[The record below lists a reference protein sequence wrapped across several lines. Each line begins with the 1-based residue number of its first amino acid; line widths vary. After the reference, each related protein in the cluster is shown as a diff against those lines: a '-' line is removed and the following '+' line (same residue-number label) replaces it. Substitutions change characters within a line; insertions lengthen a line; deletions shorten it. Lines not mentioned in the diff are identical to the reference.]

1 MRRLFAAFALLLF
14 LPTGPALAE
23 ERILDFDSRLEI
35 RKDGSLDVTETIRVN
50 AENVD
55 INRGIYREFP
65 TRYDGRRGER
75 IRVGFKLLETRRDG
89 RAEPSTVE
97 SAGNGVRIRI
107 GNPDVIIPV
116 GQHVYSIRYRT
127 TRQLG
132 YFDGYD
138 ELYWN
143 VTGNGWKFPID
154 RASATILLPSPA
166 QFGERATYTGAQGS
180 TASSAQVGE
189 QAPGRIRFETT
200 APLAPYEGLTVAAA
214 FPKGVVASPSATRR
228 ARWLLADWAAPLVA
242 LLGLTALGAFLLRIW
257 RRVGRNPPAGT
268 VVPIFAPPDGL
279 SPAAMRYV
287 VEQKLDDRGFAAALV
302 DAAVKGHVRLVEDDG
317 GILSSTKRRI
327 ERLAGTPATPLE
339 EAESKA
345 LDALVPAGGS
355 IELDNEKHAYFGA
368 ALKALSGRFDK
379 RFVGTAFHRNTGW
392 AFAALGAW
400 FAVLWAT
407 AATILIAEGTP
418 EAGLA
423 LAAALLFGLAS
434 LVWVF
439 ASKRDGALGCLLKG
453 IPFLLAA
460 IGAVLAFPILPLALE
475 TGRWLPLAIAA
486 LGLPFALS
494 AFAWIDAPTR
504 AGRAMLDRIAGFRQY
519 LSITEAER
527 LDRMHAPQDDI
538 ATFERYLPYAIALG
552 VENRWADRFSS
563 QLAAAQAA
571 GQSGFSWYSGSH
583 SPWSDSSGFV
593 ESISS
598 SLSASIS
605 SASTA
610 PGTSSGSSG
619 GGSSGGGGGGGGGG
633 GW

>member
-1 MRRLFAAFALLLF
+1 MRRLFAAFAFLF
-14 LPTGPALAE
+14 LLAGPARAD

-55 INRGIYREFP
+55 INRGIYRDFP
-65 TRYDGRRGER
+65 TRYEGRRGER
-75 IRVGFKLLETRRDG
+75 IRVAFELIETRRNG
-89 RAEPSTVE
+89 RPEPSAVE

-107 GNPDVIIPV
+107 GDADVVIPPGV
-116 GQHVYSIRYRT
+116 HVYTIRYRT
-127 TRQLG
+127 DRQLG
-132 YFDGYD
+132 FFDGYD

-143 VTGNGWKFPID
+143 VTGTGWKFPIE

-166 QFGERATYTGAQGS
+166 RFGERSVYTGAQGA
-180 TASSAQVGE
+180 TGASARVSE
-189 QAPGRIRFETT
+189 EAPGRIAFETT
-200 APLAPYEGLTVAAA
+200 APLGPYEGLTVAAA
-214 FPKGVVASPSATRR
+214 FPKGVVEPPSAQRR
-228 ARWLLADWAAPLVA
+228 VGWLLADWAAPLVA
-242 LLGLTALGAFLLRIW
+242 LVGLGGLGAFLLRIW
-257 RRVGRNPPAGT
+257 RRVGRDPPEGT

-279 SPAAMRYV
+279 TPAAMRYV
-287 VEQKLDDRGFAAALV
+287 VEQKLDDRAFTAALV

-317 GILSSTKRRI
+317 GIFSSTKRRI
-327 ERLAGTPATPLE
+327 ERLAAAPGTPLDAA
-339 EAESKA
+339 EAEA
-345 LDALVPAGGS
+345 LDALVPAGSS
-355 IELDNEKHAYFGA
+355 IELDNSKHAYFGA
-368 ALKALSGRFDK
+368 ARKALSERFDK
-379 RFVGTAFHRNTGW
+379 AFAGTAFHRNTGW

-407 AATILIAEGTP
+407 AATILVAEGTP
-418 EAGLA
+418 EAELA
-423 LAAALLFGLAS
+423 LAAALLFGLAALIWGLS
-434 LVWVF
+434 
-439 ASKRDGALGCLLKG
+439 SKRDGALGCLLKS

-460 IGAVLAFPILPLALE
+460 VGAMLAFPILPLALE

-494 AFAWIDAPTR
+494 AFAWIDAPTP

-527 LDRMHAPQDDI
+527 LDRMHAPQGNI
-538 ATFERYLPYAIALG
+538 ETFERYLPYAIALG
-552 VENRWADRFSS
+552 VENRWAERFAS

-571 GQSGFSWYSGSH
+571 GQCGFAWYSGSH
-583 SPWSDSSGFV
+583 SPWSDSGGFV
-593 ESISS
+593 ESIGS
-598 SLSASIS
+598 SLSNSIS